1 MKRCVHKTKQEKSN
15 WSDEMNREHKK
26 ESVLHKIFRVIMI
39 IIGAAFAATSI
50 ELFLIPNKIID
61 GGIIG
66 ISLIVDYLTPTYITF
81 GFLVVVFNLPFMY
94 SGYKQI
100 GKTFMWSSIL
110 GIVVLAIIETLL
122 HYVQPFD
129 IEPILAAVFGGLLLG
144 TGVGLVIRNGGSMD
158 GTEILSIILT
168 KKLPFSVG
176 EFVMFINIFI
186 FAVAGFVFGIESAM
200 YSVLAYYIAFKT
212 IDAVVEG
219 LDETKAAIIVSE
231 QFGEISDAILHRL
244 GRGTTKLKG
253 RGGYTDEEKEVVY
266 VVVTRL
272 EVTKLKMIIQEI
284 DPTAFI
290 TIMDTHE
297 VKGGRFKSAVH

>member
-1 MKRCVHKTKQEKSN
+1 
-15 WSDEMNREHKK
+15 
-26 ESVLHKIFRVIMI
+26 MI
-39 IIGAAFAATSI
+39 IIGAGFAAAAI

-66 ISLIVDYLTPTYITF
+66 ISLIVDYLTPSYITF
-81 GFLVVVFNLPFMY
+81 GFLVVLFNLPFMY

-110 GIVVLAIIETLL
+110 GIMSLAIIETLL
-122 HYVQPFD
+122 HHVPVFD

-144 TGVGLVIRNGGSMD
+144 AGVGLVIRNGGSMD

-186 FAVAGFVFGIESAM
+186 FALAGFVFGIESAM

-212 IDAVVEG
+212 IDTVVEG

-231 QFGEISDAILHRL
+231 QFDEISDAILHRL
-244 GRGTTKLKG
+244 GRGTTKLMG
-253 RGGYTDEEKEVVY
+253 RGGYTDAQKEVVY

-272 EVTKLKMIIQEI
+272 EVTKLKVIIHEI
-284 DPTAFI
+284 DPNAFI

>member
-1 MKRCVHKTKQEKSN
+1 MHRK
-15 WSDEMNREHKK
+15 HKK
-26 ESVLHKIFRVIMI
+26 ESFGHVLLRVVMI
-39 IIGAAFAATSI
+39 IIGAGFAAAAI
-50 ELFLIPNKIID
+50 ELFLLPNKIID

-66 ISLIVDYLTPTYITF
+66 ISMIVDYLTPSYITF
-81 GFLVVVFNLPFMY
+81 GLLVVVFNLPFMY

-100 GKTFMWSSIL
+100 GKTFMWSSIF
-110 GIVVLAIIETLL
+110 GIVCLAIIETLL
-122 HYVQPFD
+122 HYVEPVD
-129 IEPILAAVFGGLLLG
+129 VEPILAAVFGGLLLG
-144 TGVGLVIRNGGSMD
+144 AGVGLVIRNGGSMD

-186 FAVAGFVFGIESAM
+186 FAIAAFVFGIESAM

-212 IDAVVEG
+212 IDTVVEG

-231 QFGEISDAILHRL
+231 QFDDVSDAILHRL

-253 RGGYTDEEKEVVY
+253 RGGYTDAEKEVVY

-272 EVTKLKMIIQEI
+272 EVTKLKAITHEI
-284 DPTAFI
+284 DPNAFI

-297 VKGGRFKSAVH
+297 VKGGKFKSAVH

>member
-1 MKRCVHKTKQEKSN
+1 
-15 WSDEMNREHKK
+15 MNRVHKK
-26 ESVLHKIFRVIMI
+26 ESVFHRVLRVVMIMI
-39 IIGAAFAATSI
+39 GAGLAATSI

-66 ISLIVDYLTPTYITF
+66 ISLIVDYLTPSYITF

-110 GIVVLAIIETLL
+110 GIVALAIIETLL
-122 HYVQPFD
+122 HYIQPFD

-144 TGVGLVIRNGGSMD
+144 TGVGIVIRNGGSMD

-219 LDETKAAIIVSE
+219 LDETKAAIVVSD
-231 QFGEISDAILHRL
+231 QFDEISDAILHRL

-272 EVTKLKMIIQEI
+272 EVTKLKGIIQEI
-284 DPTAFI
+284 DPNAFI

-297 VKGGRFKSAVH
+297 VRGGRFKSAVH

>member
-1 MKRCVHKTKQEKSN
+1 
-15 WSDEMNREHKK
+15 MNRVHKK
-26 ESVLHKIFRVIMI
+26 ESVSRIIFRMIMI
-39 IIGAAFAATSI
+39 LVGATFAATSI

-81 GFLVVVFNLPFMY
+81 GFLVVIFNLPFMF

-110 GIVVLAIIETLL
+110 GIVALAIIETLL
-122 HYVQPFD
+122 HYVKPFD

-186 FAVAGFVFGIESAM
+186 FALAGFVFGIESAM

-212 IDAVVEG
+212 IDTVVEG

-231 QFGEISDAILHRL
+231 QFDDISDAILHRL

-272 EVTKLKMIIQEI
+272 EVTKLKGIIQEI
-284 DPTAFI
+284 DPNAFI

>member
-1 MKRCVHKTKQEKSN
+1 
-15 WSDEMNREHKK
+15 MNRVHKK
-26 ESVLHKIFRVIMI
+26 ESVSHIIFRMIMI
-39 IIGAAFAATSI
+39 IVGAAFAASSI

-81 GFLVVVFNLPFMY
+81 GFLVVIFNLPFMY

-110 GIVVLAIIETLL
+110 GIVMLAIIETLL
-122 HYVQPFD
+122 HYVRPFD

-168 KKLPFSVG
+168 KRLPFSVG

-186 FAVAGFVFGIESAM
+186 FAIAGFVFGIESAM

-219 LDETKAAIIVSE
+219 LDETKAALIVSE
-231 QFGEISDAILHRL
+231 QFNDISDAILHRL

-272 EVTKLKMIIQEI
+272 EVTKLKVIIQEI
-284 DPTAFI
+284 DPNAFI

>member
-1 MKRCVHKTKQEKSN
+1 
-15 WSDEMNREHKK
+15 MNRVHKK
-26 ESVLHKIFRVIMI
+26 ESFGHKMFRVIMI
-39 IIGAAFAATSI
+39 IIGAGFAAAAI

-66 ISLIVDYLTPTYITF
+66 ISLIVDYLTPSYITF
-81 GFLVVVFNLPFMY
+81 GFLVVLFNLPFMY

-110 GIVVLAIIETLL
+110 GIMSLAIIETLL
-122 HYVQPFD
+122 HHVPVFD

-144 TGVGLVIRNGGSMD
+144 AGVGLVIRNGGSMD

-186 FAVAGFVFGIESAM
+186 FALAGFVFGIESAM

-212 IDAVVEG
+212 IDTVVEG

-231 QFGEISDAILHRL
+231 QFDEISDAILHRL
-244 GRGTTKLKG
+244 GRGTTKLMG
-253 RGGYTDEEKEVVY
+253 RGGYTDAQKEVVY

-272 EVTKLKMIIQEI
+272 EVTKLKVIIHEI
-284 DPTAFI
+284 DPNAFI

>member
-1 MKRCVHKTKQEKSN
+1 
-15 WSDEMNREHKK
+15 MNRMHKK
-26 ESVLHKIFRVIMI
+26 ESVSHIIFRMFMI
-39 IIGAAFAATSI
+39 IVGAAFAASSI

-81 GFLVVVFNLPFMY
+81 GFLVVLFNLPFMY

-100 GKTFMWSSIL
+100 GRTFMWSSIL
-110 GIVVLAIIETLL
+110 GIVTLAIIETLL
-122 HYVQPFD
+122 HYVSPFD

-168 KKLPFSVG
+168 KRLPFSVG

-186 FAVAGFVFGIESAM
+186 FAIAGFVFGIESAM

-231 QFGEISDAILHRL
+231 QFNEISDAILHRL
-244 GRGTTKLKG
+244 GRGTTKLRG

-272 EVTKLKMIIQEI
+272 EVTKLKVIIQEI
-284 DPTAFI
+284 DPNAFV

-297 VKGGRFKSAVH
+297 VRGGRFKSAVH

>member
-1 MKRCVHKTKQEKSN
+1 MI
-15 WSDEMNREHKK
+15 REHKK
-26 ESVLHKIFRVIMI
+26 ESVSHIIFRMIMI
-39 IIGAAFAATSI
+39 VVGAAFAAASI

-66 ISLIVDYLTPTYITF
+66 ISLIVDYLTPSYISF
-81 GFLVVVFNLPFMY
+81 GLLVVIFNLPFMY

-100 GKTFMWSSIL
+100 GKTFMWSTIL
-110 GIVVLAIIETLL
+110 GIVALAIIETLL

-176 EFVMFINIFI
+176 EFVMFINVFI
-186 FAVAGFVFGIESAM
+186 FAIAGFVFGIESAM

-231 QFGEISDAILHRL
+231 QFNEISDAILHRL

-272 EVTKLKMIIQEI
+272 EVTKLKVIIQEV
-284 DPTAFI
+284 DPNAFI

-297 VKGGRFKSAVH
+297 VRGGRFKSAVH

>member
-1 MKRCVHKTKQEKSN
+1 
-15 WSDEMNREHKK
+15 MNREHKK
-26 ESVLHKIFRVIMI
+26 ESVLHIIFRVIMI
-39 IIGAAFAATSI
+39 IVGAAIAAASI

-81 GFLVVVFNLPFMY
+81 GFLVVIFNLPFMY
-94 SGYKQI
+94 SGYIQI

-110 GIVVLAIIETLL
+110 GIVALAIIETLL

-144 TGVGLVIRNGGSMD
+144 TGVGIVIRNGGSMD

-186 FAVAGFVFGIESAM
+186 FALAGFVFGLESAM

-231 QFGEISDAILHRL
+231 QFDEISDAILHRL

-272 EVTKLKMIIQEI
+272 EVTKLKGIIQEI
-284 DPTAFI
+284 DPSAFI

-297 VKGGRFKSAVH
+297 VRGGRFKSAVH

>member
-1 MKRCVHKTKQEKSN
+1 MH
-15 WSDEMNREHKK
+15 REHKK
-26 ESVLHKIFRVIMI
+26 ESLRHVVLRVLMI
-39 IIGAAFAATSI
+39 TIGAGFAAAAI
-50 ELFLIPNKIID
+50 ELFLLPNKIID

-66 ISLIVDYLTPTYITF
+66 ISMIVDYLTPSYITF
-81 GFLVVVFNLPFMY
+81 GLLVVVFNLPFMY

-100 GKTFMWSSIL
+100 GKTFMWSSIY
-110 GIVVLAIIETLL
+110 GIVSLAIIETLL
-122 HYVQPFD
+122 HHVAPVD
-129 IEPILAAVFGGLLLG
+129 VEPILAAVFGGLLLG
-144 TGVGLVIRNGGSMD
+144 AGVGLVIRNGGSMD

-186 FAVAGFVFGIESAM
+186 FALAAFVFGIESAM

-212 IDAVVEG
+212 IDTVVEG

-231 QFGEISDAILHRL
+231 QFDEVSDAILHRL

-272 EVTKLKMIIQEI
+272 EVTKLKTITHEI
-284 DPTAFI
+284 DPNAFI

-297 VKGGRFKSAVH
+297 VKGGKFKSAVH

>member
-1 MKRCVHKTKQEKSN
+1 
-15 WSDEMNREHKK
+15 MNREHKK
-26 ESVLHKIFRVIMI
+26 ESVSHIIFRVIMI
-39 IIGAAFAATSI
+39 IVGAAFAAAAI

-66 ISLIVDYLTPTYITF
+66 ISLIVDYLTPTYISF

-94 SGYKQI
+94 SGYSQI

-144 TGVGLVIRNGGSMD
+144 TGVGIVIRNGGSMD

-186 FAVAGFVFGIESAM
+186 FALAGFVFGLESAM

-219 LDETKAAIIVSE
+219 LDETKAAIIISE
-231 QFGEISDAILHRL
+231 QFNEVSDAILHRL

-253 RGGYTDEEKEVVY
+253 RGGYTDEEKEVIY

-272 EVTKLKMIIQEI
+272 EVTKLKTIIQEI

-297 VKGGRFKSAVH
+297 VRGGRFKSAVH

>member
-1 MKRCVHKTKQEKSN
+1 MH
-15 WSDEMNREHKK
+15 REHKK
-26 ESVLHKIFRVIMI
+26 ESLQHVFFRIFMI
-39 IIGAAFAATSI
+39 IIGAGFAAAAI
-50 ELFLIPNKIID
+50 ELFLLPNQIID

-66 ISLIVDYLTPTYITF
+66 ISMIVDYLTPSYITF
-81 GFLVVVFNLPFMY
+81 GLLVVVFNLPFMY

-110 GIVVLAIIETLL
+110 GIVSLAIIETLL
-122 HYVQPFD
+122 HHAKPVEV
-129 IEPILAAVFGGLLLG
+129 EPILAAVFGGLLLG
-144 TGVGLVIRNGGSMD
+144 AGVGIVIRNGGSMD

-186 FAVAGFVFGIESAM
+186 FAIAAFVFGIESAM

-212 IDAVVEG
+212 IDTVVEG

-231 QFGEISDAILHRL
+231 QFDEVSDAILHRL

-272 EVTKLKMIIQEI
+272 EVTKLKAITHEI
-284 DPTAFI
+284 DPNAFI

-297 VKGGRFKSAVH
+297 VRGGKFKSAVH

>member
-1 MKRCVHKTKQEKSN
+1 
-15 WSDEMNREHKK
+15 MNREHKK
-26 ESVLHKIFRVIMI
+26 ESVSHIIFRMFMI

-66 ISLIVDYLTPTYITF
+66 ISLIVDYLTPSYITF
-81 GFLVVVFNLPFMY
+81 GFLVVLFNLPFMY

-122 HYVQPFD
+122 HYIQPFD

-144 TGVGLVIRNGGSMD
+144 SGVGLVIRNGGSMD

-186 FAVAGFVFGIESAM
+186 FAMAGFVFGLESAM

-212 IDAVVEG
+212 IDTVVEG

-231 QFGEISDAILHRL
+231 QFNEVSDAILHRL

-272 EVTKLKMIIQEI
+272 EVTKLKSIIQEI
-284 DPTAFI
+284 DPTAFV

-297 VKGGRFKSAVH
+297 VRGGRFKSAVH